1 MAEAV
6 GLAAS
11 VLGLAQTAWTVA
23 KGLYDLADEI
33 GSAGDAVRV
42 FANDFWL
49 FVETT
54 KVLGD
59 LLDSLPAASRR
70 TESTTEELLDVAM
83 DQVVKPFETLLRE
96 LEPLLVRWR
105 DSPSRM
111 RQLGLRI
118 QWAFSCKSK
127 ILFYH
132 AALNALKGN
141 MSLLLQALSLQAPN
155 PPHVHLSI
163 ADTKTTLQG
172 TSRNKA
178 PVLVS
183 GNEAKGDGRL
193 LVSNPAQVQV
203 SQSGV
208 VAPTIPRPTSRSQDS
223 LQLSTDLAVVLV
235 TDADE
240 VADSLSEFT
249 LLDADSTGSAEQ
261 EQEEREEQLEAYA
274 AIRAVQKKVIRLA
287 DEATTAASA
296 SSPYQ
301 RRDLLESS
309 ESGSIE
315 DDSLSKQSTRTS
327 VQSSPAIMQ
336 HRQKGNEHEQPPEQP
351 REPVAARE
359 APNTRD
365 LIQVIYFT
373 DTLGSSFEIPYNLV
387 RTWQVSAP
395 AVVPFSGYLLN
406 FVEAMHAFIAADY
419 DEVNW
424 TDLSV
429 SVDLKFGESDF
440 KTMLAEMKK
449 ATRLGQLT
457 VVFAEDRNAPPTT
470 MVLAHEWD
478 TLVKP
483 GWNVELRL
491 DTTYLHRFRRSKDL
505 RNPSLKIIRL
515 ATTAAIEAAASG
527 GHVQVGR
534 HGSQEQVHPLLANTA
549 LGDLQQR
556 KTQRSSFAA
565 FRDRLVDMK
574 RA

>member
-1 MAEAV
+1 MGDPV

-23 KGLYDLADEI
+23 KGLYNLADEI

-59 LLDSLPAASRR
+59 LLDSLPSSVAASRR

-141 MSLLLQALSLQAPN
+141 VSLLLQALSLQNTPN
-155 PPHVHLSI
+155 PPHVHFILCRSI
-163 ADTKTTLQG
+163 ADTKSALQG
-172 TSRNKA
+172 TSRNRA
-178 PVLVS
+178 PELLS
-183 GNEAKGDGRL
+183 GNEANRDGRL
-193 LVSNPAQVQV
+193 LLVPNPEQGPV
-203 SQSGV
+203 SQQAGIGPSG
-208 VAPTIPRPTSRSQDS
+208 PRRPKSASQDS
-223 LQLSTDLAVVLV
+223 IQLSTDLAVVLV
-235 TDADE
+235 TDPDE
-240 VADSLSEFT
+240 VAESLSEVT
-249 LLDADSTGSAEQ
+249 LLDADGPGSAEQ

-287 DEATTAASA
+287 DEATTAATT
-296 SSPYQ
+296 PGQ
-301 RRDLLESS
+301 TRNVLESS
-309 ESGSIE
+309 ESGSME

-327 VQSSPAIMQ
+327 AQSSPTVSQ
-336 HRQKGNEHEQPPEQP
+336 TRQKSDDPEQP
-351 REPVAARE
+351 REPAGTGE
-359 APNTRD
+359 APSTRD
-365 LIQVIYFT
+365 LNQVIYFT

-387 RTWQVSAP
+387 RTWQ
-395 AVVPFSGYLLN
+395 
-406 FVEAMHAFIAADY
+406 AMHAFIAADY
-419 DEVNW
+419 DEVTW

-440 KTMLAEMKK
+440 RTMLAEMKT
-449 ATRLGQLT
+449 ATRLGQFT
-457 VVFAEDRNAPPTT
+457 VVFGETRTSAPAR

-478 TLVKP
+478 SLVKP
-483 GWNVELRL
+483 GCNVELRL
-491 DTTYLHRFRRSKDL
+491 DKAYLHRFRRSKDL
-505 RNPSLKIIRL
+505 RKPSLKIIRL
-515 ATTAAIEAAASG
+515 ATTAATQAVSSG
-527 GHVQVGR
+527 RVQVGR
-534 HGSQEQVHPLLANTA
+534 HGSQELSHPLLANAA
-549 LGDLQQR
+549 LGASLDSASQQR
-556 KTQRSSFAA
+556 RSQRSSFAA

-574 RA
+574 RS